1 MFYNFGFEHI
11 PKEMRKVIGNKS
23 IITKVCRMQAYN
35 SIMRGYFCIG
45 FIDFMLKDKSLS
57 EYANSLSPEEY
68 KENDKITL
76 KYFRQVKMIKNLLHC
91 WW

>member
-45 FIDFMLKDKSLS
+45 FIDFMLKEKVCQSTQIHFL
-57 EYANSLSPEEY
+57 
-68 KENDKITL
+68 L
-76 KYFRQVKMIKNLLHC
+76 KNIKRMTK
-91 WW
+91 

>member
-1 MFYNFGFEHI
+1 
-11 PKEMRKVIGNKS
+11 MRKVIGNKS

-35 SIMRGYFCIG
+35 SIMHGYFCIG

-76 KYFRQVKMIKNLLHC
+76 KYFRQVNDKKSLALLVIDIENLK
-91 WW
+91 